1 MSEPI
6 PILEF
11 ANALAIGGTE
21 RQFVNLVRGIDSRRF
36 TPHVGAL
43 ASSGQLMSELDATHV
58 PISEYP
64 VRHLYGPGAM
74 RQQLRLARY
83 LVRESIQV
91 IHTHGFYA
99 NCFALP
105 PAWLARTA
113 VRIASIRDDGSVWT
127 TAQRAV
133 ERVACRLADCTVVN
147 ADVIRRRL
155 LSEGWKP
162 DAIAVIRNGVD
173 LSRFTKRPGR
183 SSVRDSLGIA
193 ANAPVVGVLAR
204 LAPSKGIEM
213 FLEAARTIGE
223 RFADVRFVVV
233 GDEAVHDDRGIRAGG
248 SYRRALEQRAQELGL
263 GNRVVFTGFRLDVPE
278 ILEQFTVSV
287 LPSVSAEGLPNVVLE
302 SMAAGVPVVA
312 TDSGGTLEA
321 VKNGETGILVPKGDA
336 GALARAVGTLLD
348 DAVLCRRMGEAGRRR
363 VVDEFSLAH
372 MAQTMQALYS
382 SLLEKKARA
391 ALSPARATP
400 R

>member
-1 MSEPI
+1 MPEPI
-6 PILEF
+6 HIMEF

-21 RQFVNLVRGIDSRRF
+21 RQFVNLVRGVDTSRF

-43 ASSGQLMSELDATHV
+43 ARGGQLMEEIEAIQV
-58 PISEYP
+58 PITEYP

-74 RQQLRLARY
+74 WQQLRLGRY

-99 NCFALP
+99 NSFALP
-105 PAWLARTA
+105 PAWLARTP
-113 VRIASIRDDGSVWT
+113 VKIASIRDDGSVWT
-127 TAQRAV
+127 AAQRAV

-162 DAIAVIRNGVD
+162 DTIAVIRNGVD
-173 LSRFTKRPGR
+173 LSRFAKRPGR
-183 SSVRDSLGIA
+183 STVRDTLGIP
-193 ANAPVVGVLAR
+193 ANVPVVGVLAR
-204 LAPSKGIEM
+204 LAASKGIEV
-213 FLEAARTIGE
+213 FLEAAQALAV
-223 RFADVRFVVV
+223 RFPDARFVVV
-233 GDEAVHDDRGIRAGG
+233 GDEAVLDGTSVRAGG
-248 SYRRALEQRAQELGL
+248 SYRQALERRAHELGL
-263 GNRVVFTGFRLDVPE
+263 GDRVVFTGFRLDVAE
-278 ILEQFTVSV
+278 VLEQFTVSV

-302 SMAAGVPVVA
+302 SMAAGLPVVA

-321 VKNGETGILVPKGDA
+321 VKHGETGFLVPKADA
-336 GALARAVGTLLD
+336 GALAHAVGTLLD

-363 VVDEFSLAH
+363 IVDEFSLAH
-372 MAQTMQALYS
+372 MAQEMQALYS
-382 SLLEKKARA
+382 RLLEKRARVS
-391 ALSPARATP
+391 LSPARATS